1 MSIYGNSFKSQ
12 EEIDAYRSQKLHDIY
27 VELRKENKRKS
38 IKLKNELPIA
48 KTSKEIETTLNS
60 LKRKLEQQK
69 LKWDKWKAEYE
80 NFDWWNKLEC
90 SDGPDYSEIKTQIEE
105 LEEMNA
111 NFKEKGG
118 DNLSKLNDHL
128 KHQFNLR
135 KRRIKKAYGHA
146 LKVQAQCKN
155 DTLDGEDLIRKS
167 FWCAILS
174 VPVSVGLDLINAHNV
189 YDSLRHVNKNY
200 LDMSDGEIWWTTL
213 WMAPEKLQGL
223 ASLTK
228 GAYFE
233 GLVAAN
239 TGGQLHEH
247 FNHPG
252 TDIVIDGV
260 EMQIKA
266 TGSIDY
272 INSVDDDILVIA
284 TSEVAAETGSID
296 GGYTNEELTDSVGLA
311 LGGSVVNIPDTAI
324 DAILSGVGGLGIFA
338 TLKGLN
344 SARQTYK
351 KGGDNLESF
360 MKGASVLITETLKT
374 MVNAGAMAVE
384 VVKWPATGFVAGA
397 VWEGAKVAG
406 GVAIPVAKAAGGIAI
421 PVAKAAGGGALK
433 ATGLMFKIGKK
444 LLGG

>member
-1 MSIYGNSFKSQ
+1 MIRQKELDEF
-12 EEIDAYRSQKLHDIY
+12 RRQKLRDIY
-27 VELRKENKRKS
+27 VELLRENEKRS
-38 IKLKNELPIA
+38 IKLKNELPIVKA
-48 KTSKEIETTLNS
+48 SKKIKSALNS
-60 LKRKLEQQK
+60 FKRTLKQQK

-80 NFDWWNKLEC
+80 DFDWWNKLEC
-90 SDGPDYSEIKTQIEE
+90 SGGPDYSEIETRIEE

-111 NFKEKGG
+111 NFKEKHG
-118 DNLSKLNDHL
+118 DSLSKLNDHL

-135 KRRIKKAYGHA
+135 KRRIEKAYVHA
-146 LKVQAQCKN
+146 LKVQAQYKN
-155 DTLDGEDLIRKS
+155 DILDGEDLIRKS

-174 VPVSVGLDLINAHNV
+174 VPVSAGLDLINAHNV
-189 YDSLRHVNKNY
+189 YDTLRHVNKNY

-252 TDIVIDGV
+252 TDIVIDGE

-266 TGSIDY
+266 TDSIDY
-272 INSVDDDILVIA
+272 INSVDDDIRVIA

-296 GGYTNEELTDSVGLA
+296 GRYTNEELTDSVGLA
-311 LGGSVVNIPDTAI
+311 LGGSVVDIPDTAI
-324 DAILSGVGGLGIFA
+324 DAILAGVGGLGLFA

-344 SARQTYK
+344 HARQTYQ
-351 KGGDNLESF
+351 KGGGDIESF
-360 MKGASVLITETLKT
+360 MEGAGVAIEQTLKT
-374 MVNAGAMAVE
+374 LVNTGEMVY
-384 VVKWPATGFVAGA
+384 KTATSRPSRFIGRTLVNTSKMSY
-397 VWEGAKVAG
+397 KVATSG
-406 GVAIPVAKAAGGIAI
+406 PSRFIGRNLLLRPSRFIGRN
-421 PVAKAAGGGALK
+421 LW
-433 ATGLMFKIGKK
+433 KIGKK
-444 LLGG
+444 FFGG

>member
-1 MSIYGNSFKSQ
+1 MSIYGNSFKIQ

-80 NFDWWNKLEC
+80 KFDWWNKLEC

-105 LEEMNA
+105 LEKMNA

-135 KRRIKKAYGHA
+135 KRRIKNAYVHA
-146 LKVQAQCKN
+146 LKVQAQYKN
-155 DTLDGEDLIRKS
+155 DILDGEDLIRKS

-174 VPVSVGLDLINAHNV
+174 VPVSAGLDLINAHNV
-189 YDSLRHVNKNY
+189 YDTLRHVNKNY
-200 LDMSDGEIWWTTL
+200 LEMSDVEIWWTTL

-233 GLVAAN
+233 SLVAAN

-252 TDIVIDGV
+252 TDIIIDGE

-266 TGSIDY
+266 TDSIDY

-284 TSEVAAETGSID
+284 TSEIAAETGSID
-296 GGYTNEELTDSVGLA
+296 GGYTNEELTGQVGLA
-311 LGGSVVNIPDTAI
+311 LGGSIVDIPDTAI

-338 TLKGLN
+338 TIKGLN
-344 SARQTYK
+344 RARQTYK
-351 KGGDNLESF
+351 KGGNDIESF
-360 MKGASVLITETLKT
+360 L
-374 MVNAGAMAVE
+374 
-384 VVKWPATGFVAGA
+384 
-397 VWEGAKVAG
+397 EGA
-406 GVAIPVAKAAGGIAI
+406 GVAITHTAKTLVDISEMGWKVASSRPSRFIGRTLLKVAK
-421 PVAKAAGGGALK
+421 
-433 ATGLMFKIGKK
+433 KIDKK
-444 LLGG
+444 LMGE